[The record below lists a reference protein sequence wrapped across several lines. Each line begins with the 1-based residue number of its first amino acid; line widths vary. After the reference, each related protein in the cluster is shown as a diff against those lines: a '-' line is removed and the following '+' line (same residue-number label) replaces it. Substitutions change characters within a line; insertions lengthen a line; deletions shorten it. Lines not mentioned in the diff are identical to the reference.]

1 VDTCTYTTDSICC
14 TPESNTTL
22 QINYTS
28 IKNCFK
34 WAEDL
39 NRHFSN
45 EDIQMTNEHMKR
57 CLKSLI
63 IREIQI
69 KTTMRFHFTLVRMAL
84 RKKSINNKCWRQ
96 CEEKGTLL
104 HRGGDVNWCR
114 HYGKQYGGALKK
126 PKNRVTI
133 WSSSPTPG
141 YISRKNSNLKTYKH
155 PNIHCSTMARTWK
168 QLKCPP
174 TGEWTKKIC
183 YIYTMEY

>member
-1 VDTCTYTTDSICC
+1 M
-14 TPESNTTL
+14 E
-22 QINYTS
+22 
-28 IKNCFK
+28 
-34 WAEDL
+34 
-39 NRHFSN
+39 
-45 EDIQMTNEHMKR
+45 R

-104 HRGGDVNWCR
+104 HLGGDVNWCR

-141 YISRKNSNLKTYKH
+141 YISRKNSNLKRYMNSNVHRSTIYKNQDMEAIEMFINRWIDKEDVLH
-155 PNIHCSTMARTWK
+155 IYNGILPLSH
-168 QLKCPP
+168 
-174 TGEWTKKIC
+174 KKWNNVIC
-183 YIYTMEY
+183 GNMDGHRDNHN